1 MPVNE
6 ARALNS
12 DTTSTYV
19 RAVGLLERATETAR
33 SLGALP
39 EGMTADDFDTAM
51 VREVLESCFTE
62 TVSFAAGANMSE
74 TPGAAVAELG
84 PELRPLTERP
94 AVGRMQACEP
104 ARMRVLESYASTATP
119 GVRDFVM
126 QRVLDVDALRVNLND
141 VLVVQLDGLDN
152 VADSARAQAERL
164 RIVTEERRA
173 LAQTSTD
180 ESVRTQA
187 DTDYDTIMQ
196 ELEQVT
202 SIVDQIDQGVTEMRR
217 LRRQLIDEAARNIA
231 QMGDD

>member
-19 RAVGLLERATETAR
+19 RTVGLLESATGTAR
-33 SLGALP
+33 SIGTLP
-39 EGMTADDFDTAM
+39 DGMTADDFDTAM

-62 TVSFAAGANMSE
+62 TVTFA
-74 TPGAAVAELG
+74 PGVNVAQAPGEATAELG
-84 PELRPLTERP
+84 PDLRPLTERP
-94 AVGRMQACEP
+94 AVGRMVACTP
-104 ARMRVLESYASTATP
+104 ARMRVLESYASTAMP
-119 GVRDFVM
+119 EAREFVT
-126 QRVLDVDALRVNLND
+126 QRVLMVDALRVNLND

-152 VADSARAQAERL
+152 VADAARAEAERL
-164 RIVTEERRA
+164 RIVAEERRA
-173 LAQTSTD
+173 LAQTSTED
-180 ESVRTQA
+180 SVRTQA

-231 QMGDD
+231 QLGDD